1 MKQNGIPIKYIDIQG
16 IEHDYT
22 EADKTHAERQW
33 LTVNYNDILWKKQ
46 TEPLYFYVNFKATK
60 TFKERVRLALFVNKM
75 LDYTP
80 DYTSNGIKVRRNVTP
95 YFGMELNL
103 KL

>member
-60 TFKERVRLALFVNKM
+60 TFKERVRLALLVNKSWTIPRIIPPTELKSVEM
-75 LDYTP
+75 LP
-80 DYTSNGIKVRRNVTP
+80 PISEWN
-95 YFGMELNL
+95 
-103 KL
+103 